1 MFAYICEALPCFQFM
16 KKLNNW
22 NSEKV
27 YLVVCGCLLVI
38 CGCLLVFCG
47 RLLVVCGGLWLF
59 VLVTTQNKGPSN
71 SQCYFRKDHRTTD
84 QILILFSIIK
94 KYFKSG
100 IYKYTYFFDFQKVKD
115 SVWREGLKFKL
126 QNSGIRGKFFQIIDL
141 ITYFLP

>member
-27 YLVVCGCLLVI
+27 YLVVCG
-38 CGCLLVFCG
+38 

-59 VLVTTQNKGPSN
+59 VLVTTQNKGHSN

-115 SVWREGLKFKL
+115 SIWREGLKFKL